1 MARKA
6 AEAAVEQNSAEGL
19 KENMINLANEIIEQ
33 IRGKQVDGA
42 EYITKVVDI
51 YNAVK

>member
-1 MARKA
+1 MAVRKTT
-6 AEAAVEQNSAEGL
+6 EASEQNSTEAL
-19 KENMINLANEIIEQ
+19 KENMIALANEIIEQ
-33 IRGKQVDGA
+33 VRGKQVDGA